1 MKVINN
7 LLDRMRPNVSLLST
21 LAGGIGAVA
30 FLMFVI
36 LVVILLSLSSCTDD
50 TDANRPTAAAL
61 TPLSATALL
70 PQDSGSG
77 SITRGF
83 TDYYKLAD
91 LTLYYPASGAGS
103 GENLSLSTYYP
114 AATDITQANNS
125 KDFSFTTTSGSKT
138 QGGAS
143 TPLYWRQIEDTGLT
157 TATFY
162 LTVAQTEKIP
172 TGANASDAD
181 TGNILWGTYTVA
193 GSGDAG
199 TLRPSLAFGTLKSR
213 LARFTLIIK
222 CKGDVFALKPELMTA
237 YVYTVPR
244 AEANVAT
251 SGIASQAWPTTG
263 GNPEMNLLIT
273 PVKANAPEDEKKAK
287 LSFTGTR
294 LIAPQALPAASAG
307 TAGLSDGNL
316 LVIRYNIAED
326 TAGEFTPNDP
336 NAPHY
341 QWTLDLSKVSVR
353 RDTGNSDFATEPAD
367 GSGIG
372 FAYGANFGYNPG
384 EHITLTVTLS
394 LASLMPGNDILK
406 QIDDYE
412 AGAAIED
419 IEVPVE
425 P

>member
-1 MKVINN
+1 MKVINS

-70 PQDSGSG
+70 PQTSGSG

-83 TDYYKLAD
+83 TDDSKLAD

-125 KDFSFTTTSGSKT
+125 DDFSFTTTSGSKT

-143 TPLYWRQIEDTGLT
+143 TPLYWQQIEGTGLT

-181 TGNILWGTYTVA
+181 TGNILWGTYTVTE
-193 GSGDAG
+193 GSNAD
-199 TLRPSLAFGTLKSR
+199 TPRPPLAFGTLKSR

-244 AEANVAT
+244 AEADVANNNAHIT
-251 SGIASQAWPTTG
+251 SQAWPTTG
-263 GNPEMNLLIT
+263 GNPEMNRLIT
-273 PVKANAPEDEKKAK
+273 PVKANASEDEKKAK

-294 LIAPQALPAASAG
+294 LIAPQALPAANAG
-307 TAGLSDGNL
+307 TAGLNDGNL

-326 TAGEFTPNDP
+326 TAGEFTPSDP
-336 NAPHY
+336 NTPHY

-353 RDTGNSDFATEPAD
+353 RDTGNSD
-367 GSGIG
+367 
-372 FAYGANFGYNPG
+372 FGYNPG

-412 AGAAIED
+412 AGTAIDD

-425 P
+425 PQASINP